1 MKGLA
6 SAICVT
12 LLAGAAF
19 GGTLELSLGGGPAA
33 TSLDDFNASILVFN
47 AVIEHLNETFDI
59 HPDVHGSVPPLAPLT
74 SGWILRA
81 AERYW
86 IGDAFALGAQLAF
99 GRSATATRGQYHGA
113 QTSTIDVAASLQTVT
128 ASLAARV
135 TFLDVGLRLSADG
148 SLTYTH
154 ATFDHAVLFEIPS
167 EYPSA
172 ISGVPPSGGGR
183 HTGGAVG
190 FELGFSMFIPIVEGF
205 GADVIVAYRS
215 AHVADF
221 SNPNGET
228 LDFDGNG
235 APEAANLAGLSVQ
248 LCFSLAMD
256 LSLDGEKGEKP

>member
-6 SAICVT
+6 SVLCVI

-47 AVIEHLNETFDI
+47 AVIAHLNETFDV
-59 HPDVHGSVPPLAPLT
+59 HPDVDGSVPPLAPLT
-74 SGWILRA
+74 SGWVLRA

-86 IGDAFALGAQLAF
+86 IGDAFAFGAQLAF
-99 GRSATATRGQYHGA
+99 GRTSTETRGQYHGSE
-113 QTSTIDVAASLQTVT
+113 TSTIDVAASLQTVT
-128 ASLAARV
+128 ASLGARA
-135 TFLDVGLRLSADG
+135 TFLDVGLRLSADAAL
-148 SLTYTH
+148 SYTH

-190 FELGFSMFIPIVEGF
+190 FEFGLSMFIPIVQGF

-215 AHVADF
+215 ARVDSF

-228 LDFDGNG
+228 LDFDGSG
-235 APEAANLAGLSVQ
+235 TPEAANLAGLTVQ
-248 LCFSLAMD
+248 ICFSLALD
-256 LSLDGEKGEKP
+256 LSLDGEKGD